1 LQRQNL
7 ALIPELPEEIVR
19 ALTPSKEIAI
29 NSAQLSLQVLNELA
43 SKLPDRYRWRFR
55 TEEAFSAEFQELAE
69 SQSTTKDFGPLNRL
83 YWEDALKNCEA
94 YSIMM
99 TWRVIELAR
108 SCIWAL
114 ARRDLICGALTAR
127 AALEST
133 AQYLDCSRTVSATL
147 EQVPVDVDIQR
158 NAIVSEDLEK
168 FLLRTVFA
176 SRRPGDDEIYK
187 PTNILTIVSRIAK
200 SPGQENVL
208 TFYETLC
215 EVTHPNFL
223 GRSVHIL
230 EVVPGP
236 RPGDEVRI
244 LGPSQAP
251 LSSSI
256 IEATVGAL
264 SWTCTAHVSSFGLM
278 WEAIG
283 SVWKRFNSD
292 RAENS

>member
-1 LQRQNL
+1 VLLCIEDTAGFQRCSDPTS
-7 ALIPELPEEIVR
+7 APSRGRPLPVRLYSLNFPTQLLGVGCERLREWSRSRRARETRPSTIV
-19 ALTPSKEIAI
+19 ATPSKEMAI

-147 EQVPVDVDIQR
+147 EQVPVDVDIRR

-187 PTNILTIVSRIAK
+187 PTNILTIVSRIARA
-200 SPGQENVL
+200 
-208 TFYETLC
+208 
-215 EVTHPNFL
+215 L
-223 GRSVHIL
+223 GRRTS
-230 EVVPGP
+230 
-236 RPGDEVRI
+236 
-244 LGPSQAP
+244 
-251 LSSSI
+251 
-256 IEATVGAL
+256 
-264 SWTCTAHVSSFGLM
+264 
-278 WEAIG
+278 
-283 SVWKRFNSD
+283 
-292 RAENS
+292 